1 MIIYLQNNFKIIF
14 FFFSLLIY
22 SLFSSPT
29 PKYFSIIELLVIFFF
44 LLSLDLSFANFKA
57 FLSKKNLYLLLFFL
71 IVIFFNFSNSRQFY
85 RDLFAILYFLIPIIF
100 LNFFK
105 KEYYRFLPLILCL
118 VGFVIFYRVI
128 IDNYSYQAGI
138 SYIQKD
144 LKYLI
149 NDPLIQYS
157 IIFLT
162 FYSILY
168 LKKNIKIYF
177 ILFCIIS
184 FNIFIHLSISASN
197 KIFLINTIYTL
208 MIVCI
213 YSIEKYA
220 NKIYR
225 IIFNKNFI
233 YLFIIFLTIIISLL
247 YFSKKFFTLLNSRD
261 LEYQFF
267 YNFIKNATLSEI
279 IVGKGLGSFFLIP
292 WDQNNPVLIGYNHNF
307 VTYILYKLGLVGFFL
322 TFIYFNRL
330 FIFANFNLKNF
341 LNILILKKNNLIF
354 HSSVI
359 NLIFSFLYT
368 TNYKAFS
375 IWLILSILIIELR
388 NNLNYEIN

>member
-44 LLSLDLSFANFKA
+44 LLSLDLSFTNFKA

-85 RDLFAILYFLIPIIF
+85 RDLFAVSYFLIPIIF

-118 VGFVIFYRVI
+118 VGFVLFYRQI
-128 IDNYSYQAGI
+128 IDNYSYQTGI

-168 LKKNIKIYF
+168 LKKNIKIF
-177 ILFCIIS
+177 CILFCIVSI
-184 FNIFIHLSISASN
+184 NIFINLSIQASN
-197 KIFLINTIYTL
+197 KIFFLNTIYTL
-208 MIVCI
+208 IIVLI
-213 YSIEKYA
+213 YLIEKYA
-220 NKIYR
+220 NKINR
-225 IIFNKNFI
+225 II
-233 YLFIIFLTIIISLL
+233 
-247 YFSKKFFTLLNSRD
+247 SRD
-261 LEYQFF
+261 LEYRFF
-267 YNFIKNATLSEI
+267 YNFIKNSTLTEI

-292 WDQNNPVLIGYNHNF
+292 WDKNNPILIGYNHNF
-307 VTYILYKLGLVGFFL
+307 VIYILYKLGLAGFFL

-330 FIFANFNLKNF
+330 FIFANFNFKNF
-341 LNILILKKNNLIF
+341 LKILILKKNNLIF

-359 NLIFSFLYT
+359 NLIFSFFYT

-375 IWLILSILIIELR
+375 IWLILSIVIIELK

>member
-1 MIIYLQNNFKIIF
+1 M
-14 FFFSLLIY
+14 
-22 SLFSSPT
+22 
-29 PKYFSIIELLVIFFF
+29 
-44 LLSLDLSFANFKA
+44 
-57 FLSKKNLYLLLFFL
+57 YLLLFFL

-128 IDNYSYQAGI
+128 IDNYSYQVGI

-168 LKKNIKIYF
+168 LKKNIKIFF
-177 ILFCIIS
+177 ILFCIIN
-184 FNIFIHLSISASN
+184 FNIFIHLSIAASN
-197 KIFLINTIYTL
+197 KIFLVNTIYTL
-208 MIVCI
+208 MIVFI
-213 YSIEKYA
+213 YLIEKYA

-247 YFSKKFFTLLNSRD
+247 YFSKKFFISLNSRD

-267 YNFIKNATLSEI
+267 YNFIKNATLTDI

-292 WDQNNPVLIGYNHNF
+292 WDQNNPILIGYNHNF
-307 VTYILYKLGLVGFFL
+307 VIYILYKLGLVGFFL

-330 FIFANFNLKNF
+330 FIFANLNYKNF
-341 LNILILKKNNLIF
+341 LNLLILKKNNLIF

-359 NLIFSFLYT
+359 NLLFSFFYT

-375 IWLILSILIIELR
+375 IWLILSIVILELK

>member
-1 MIIYLQNNFKIIF
+1 M
-14 FFFSLLIY
+14 
-22 SLFSSPT
+22 
-29 PKYFSIIELLVIFFF
+29 
-44 LLSLDLSFANFKA
+44 
-57 FLSKKNLYLLLFFL
+57 

>member
-1 MIIYLQNNFKIIF
+1 
-14 FFFSLLIY
+14 
-22 SLFSSPT
+22 
-29 PKYFSIIELLVIFFF
+29 
-44 LLSLDLSFANFKA
+44 
-57 FLSKKNLYLLLFFL
+57 
-71 IVIFFNFSNSRQFY
+71 
-85 RDLFAILYFLIPIIF
+85 
-100 LNFFK
+100 
-105 KEYYRFLPLILCL
+105 
-118 VGFVIFYRVI
+118 
-128 IDNYSYQAGI
+128 
-138 SYIQKD
+138 
-144 LKYLI
+144 
-149 NDPLIQYS
+149 
-157 IIFLT
+157 
-162 FYSILY
+162 
-168 LKKNIKIYF
+168 
-177 ILFCIIS
+177 
-184 FNIFIHLSISASN
+184 
-197 KIFLINTIYTL
+197 

>member
-1 MIIYLQNNFKIIF
+1 M
-14 FFFSLLIY
+14 
-22 SLFSSPT
+22 
-29 PKYFSIIELLVIFFF
+29 
-44 LLSLDLSFANFKA
+44 
-57 FLSKKNLYLLLFFL
+57 YLLLFFL
-71 IVIFFNFSNSRQFY
+71 IVIFFNFSDSRQFY
-85 RDLFAILYFLIPIIF
+85 RDLFAVSYFLIPIIF

-118 VGFVIFYRVI
+118 AGFVIFYRVI

-162 FYSILY
+162 FYSILN
-168 LKKNIKIYF
+168 LKKNIKIFF
-177 ILFCIIS
+177 IFFCAIN
-184 FNIFIHLSISASN
+184 FNIFIHLSMAASN
-197 KIFLINTIYTL
+197 RIFLVNTIYTL
-208 MIVCI
+208 MIVLI
-213 YSIEKYA
+213 YLIEKYA
-220 NKIYR
+220 NKINR
-225 IIFNKNFI
+225 IIFSKNFI
-233 YLFIIFLTIIISLL
+233 YLFISFLIIIIFLL
-247 YFSKKFFTLLNSRD
+247 YFSNKFIFSINSRD
-261 LEYQFF
+261 LEYKFF
-267 YNFIKNATLSEI
+267 YNFIKNATLTEI

-307 VTYILYKLGLVGFFL
+307 VIYILYKLGLVGFFL

-330 FIFANFNLKNF
+330 FIFVNFNFKNF
-341 LNILILKKNNLIF
+341 LKILILKKNNLIF

-359 NLIFSFLYT
+359 NLIFSFFYT

-375 IWLILSILIIELR
+375 IWLILSIVIIELK